1 MKASA
6 VDFRGGLH
14 RFLQIG
20 QLCAQ
25 LGLDGNALRPASLLF
40 GEPMTWAVPAV
51 ALPNT
56 LVSSCM
62 LGGVE
67 FGRGWMRAFR
77 RGWITRFL
85 RAIEQKFD
93 LLYLDDPRRKWRG
106 PPGGSF
112 KFHPGWVRLY
122 GAIVPGA
129 LVVGS
134 AFLPVPAG
142 GGTGLL
148 TGLAALLGAG
158 AWIGLVELSSG
169 GWHPLGSKDLGK
181 LARAAAEELE
191 GPHQEG
197 SWQITGPQAGALAR
211 ELGRLNAGLA
221 QVSAVPGL
229 SMEMA
234 KQAWLGENLTPE
246 LASNLPAP
254 NKASTGVEPQ
264 TVEVEPYVEGDPW
277 PTMEP
282 RNRQWPTWGNKD

>member
-1 MKASA
+1 
-6 VDFRGGLH
+6 
-14 RFLQIG
+14 
-20 QLCAQ
+20 
-25 LGLDGNALRPASLLF
+25 
-40 GEPMTWAVPAV
+40 MTRAVPAV

-56 LVSSCM
+56 LVSFCM
-62 LGGVE
+62 FGGVE

-77 RGWITRFL
+77 WGWITRFL

-106 PPGGSF
+106 SPGGSF

-134 AFLPVPAG
+134 AFLPLPAV

-181 LARAAAEELE
+181 VARAAAEALE
-191 GPHQEG
+191 GSTEAG
-197 SWQITGPQAGALAR
+197 SWQITGPQAGVLAT
-211 ELGRLNAGLA
+211 ELRRLNAGLA
-221 QVSAVPGL
+221 QVSAVPGQ
-229 SMEMA
+229 SMELA
-234 KQAWLGENLTPE
+234 KREWLAENLTPE
-246 LASNLPAP
+246 LAGYLSPPIQLSA
-254 NKASTGVEPQ
+254 GVEPQ